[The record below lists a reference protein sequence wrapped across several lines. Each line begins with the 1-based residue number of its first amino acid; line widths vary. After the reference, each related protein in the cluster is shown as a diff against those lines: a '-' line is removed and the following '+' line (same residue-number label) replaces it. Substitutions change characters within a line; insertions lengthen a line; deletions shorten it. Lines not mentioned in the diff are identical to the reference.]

1 MRTTF
6 VLVAG
11 ALLGMALDIV
21 TGAPSAAGER
31 PSAAPLTA
39 THKGCDRLWC
49 ESLTWLRAPV
59 MRPAGPS
66 H

>member
-31 PSAAPLTA
+31 PVAALSSAQA
-39 THKGCDRLWC
+39 KGYDRLLC

-59 MRPAGPS
+59 MRAAGRGD
-66 H
+66 